1 MMTRLT
7 LLIICVLIA
16 AAGCH
21 KQPVTS
27 SGGDNTVLPSSKVKY
42 PIEWPARKYTQPAD
56 EVVAAWRLV
65 EISYF
70 VVNDKFIHAT
80 KDTKAAVEA
89 EIKSSIFNV
98 NPKVE
103 QLFKDA
109 IKKQPDN
116 PINHA
121 AYAIYLKPRR
131 REKGN
136 TFVPTWNEALKEI
149 DKSIELLPDESSY
162 YLTKIYIITAPHQ
175 AHEWLLEGAMED
187 VTISGK
193 MPEVNKLFNQ
203 AEKYDPDNAYINYW
217 HAQLLFRYTDHN
229 DLPKV
234 WDQIKRE
241 IHAGN
246 QKTDNY
252 FVFGAPLAP
261 RQTVPQIPLLT
272 AEQKDPIYADQWL
285 QFGSYSGQTI
295 ELMVQELLKTLKW
308 PKDKD
313 TITDIMFMYYNLG
326 RTEPYD
332 RSYFSMQQVVL
343 DKIRHDVDPKT
354 EEGRKLAE
362 VGRFLDAQYQTQ
374 GNKLYQY
381 QIITDPR
388 QIGVTGINWVE
399 ETGSR
404 KLNIR
409 EFLQGPQ
416 AAYLQ
421 KFGEVMGVKFA
432 LPEDPSKW

>member
-7 LLIICVLIA
+7 LFLILFALVA
-16 AAGCH
+16 TGC
-21 KQPVTS
+21 KDRPGSPGSPTALPGSTS
-27 SGGDNTVLPSSKVKY
+27 KY

-56 EVVAAWRLV
+56 EVIAAWRLV

-80 KDTKAAVEA
+80 KDTKQAVEK
-89 EIKSSIFNV
+89 EIKGSIFNV

-136 TFVPTWNEALKEI
+136 TFVPTWNEALQEI
-149 DKSIELLPDESSY
+149 DKAIELLPDESSY
-162 YLTKIYIITAPHQ
+162 YVTKIYIISAPHQ
-175 AHEWLLEGAMED
+175 AHEWLLEGALED
-187 VTISGK
+187 VTIGSK
-193 MPEVNKLFNQ
+193 LPEIGKLFNL
-203 AEKYDPDNAYINYW
+203 AEKYDPNNSYLNYW
-217 HAQLLFRYTDHN
+217 HAQLLFRYTSQDK
-229 DLPKV
+229 LPKV
-234 WDQIKRE
+234 WSQIKRE

-261 RQTVPQIPLLT
+261 RQRDPFIPLLT
-272 AEQKDPIYADQWL
+272 AQQTDPIYADQWL

-295 ELMVQELLKTLKW
+295 EFMVQELLKTLKW

-343 DKIRHDVDPKT
+343 DKIRHDVDVKS
-354 EEGRKLAE
+354 EEGHKLAE
-362 VGRFLDAQYQTQ
+362 AGRFLDAQYQTQ
-374 GNKLYQY
+374 GNNLYTY
-381 QIITDPR
+381 KIIDDPR
-388 QIGVTGINWVE
+388 QIGVSGINWVE

-416 AAYLQ
+416 AAYLD
-421 KFGEVMGVKFA
+421 KFGQVMGVKFP
-432 LPEDPSKW
+432 LPEDKSKW